1 MKDLLCR
8 GLPSPLLNLRVGP
21 RRGKHSLH
29 VGRSAYRCRVAANAD
44 SDARRQGAGLDLAR
58 RRRLERDWQLSMSE
72 RLARV
77 HALSKQMTTIAGA
90 ARRK

>member
-1 MKDLLCR
+1 
-8 GLPSPLLNLRVGP
+8 
-21 RRGKHSLH
+21 LH

-44 SDARRQGAGLDLAR
+44 SDSGRRGAGLDLAR
-58 RRRLERDWQLSMSE
+58 RRRLERDWQLPMSE

-77 HALSKQMTTIAGA
+77 HALCKQMTTIAGA